1 MHTNNKTPNM
11 PNPASFPL
19 FIDTGTDAVPDRPAL
34 VGGRCV
40 CGYVFFP
47 MQTYGCEKCGR
58 FGNDLKEVR
67 LSGRGRLLAFA
78 QVHLH
83 ARPYPKVP
91 FTVVVVALDDGPVL
105 KALLDP
111 AVDDEL
117 RSGSVMLAKLVQ
129 QRRREGG
136 VQNALRFA
144 RADGRRI

>member
-1 MHTNNKTPNM
+1 MHTNNKISNM
-11 PNPASFPL
+11 PSPGSFPL
-19 FIDTGTDAVPDRPAL
+19 FVDAGTDAVPDRPAL

-58 FGNDLKEVR
+58 YGDDLKKVS

-78 QVHLH
+78 RVHLH

-91 FTVVVVALDDGPVL
+91 FTVVVVVLDDGPVI

-117 RSGSVMLAKLVQ
+117 RSGAVMLAKLVQ
-129 QRRREGG
+129 QRREGG
-136 VQNALRFA
+136 VHDMLRFA
-144 RADGRRI
+144 RADSKGI